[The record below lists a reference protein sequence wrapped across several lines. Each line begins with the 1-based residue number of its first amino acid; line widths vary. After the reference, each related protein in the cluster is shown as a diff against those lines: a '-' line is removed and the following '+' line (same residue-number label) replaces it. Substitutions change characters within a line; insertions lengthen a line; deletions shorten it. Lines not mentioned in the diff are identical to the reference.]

1 MAGEIRQ
8 SIYDNAID
16 LVLKVTEQY
25 GEAVVLS
32 GDTTQRLSGICELI
46 EAFIQRVDCEYCDVG
61 VLLDTMQLVITVVC
75 DEVIV
80 SRQDSGDF
88 YKLISMVDG
97 FSVIRHGPETLR
109 IEFRLNH
116 VWRKR

>member
-32 GDTTQRLSGICELI
+32 GDTP
-46 EAFIQRVDCEYCDVG
+46 
-61 VLLDTMQLVITVVC
+61 
-75 DEVIV
+75 
-80 SRQDSGDF
+80 
-88 YKLISMVDG
+88 KL
-97 FSVIRHGPETLR
+97 
-109 IEFRLNH
+109 
-116 VWRKR
+116 K